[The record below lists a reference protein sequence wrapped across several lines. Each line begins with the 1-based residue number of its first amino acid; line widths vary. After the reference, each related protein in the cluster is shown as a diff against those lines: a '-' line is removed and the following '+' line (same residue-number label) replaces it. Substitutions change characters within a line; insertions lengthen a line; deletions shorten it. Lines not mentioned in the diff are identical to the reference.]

1 MGRVLKNEVGKRI
14 RALRKSRGIAPGEIA
29 DACDMTPDAI
39 YRLESGYGDFPARVL
54 TAYADILGMSVD
66 YLLGR
71 PLASNDLTIDEK
83 ALLNA
88 YRACNLKDRVSLF
101 DLALLYQ
108 SRADEEIGK
117 RQEFA

>member
-1 MGRVLKNEVGKRI
+1 MYSVEEI
-14 RALRKSRGIAPGEIA
+14 KSRCISEIKTRGLSVQPFLLSVKLAKSTLDSNNKSMPKADTLAKIA
-29 DACDMTPDAI
+29 D
-39 YRLESGYGDFPARVL
+39 G
-54 TAYADILGMSVD
+54 LGLSVD